1 MVELL
6 SKYLVYKC
14 EDKTTLDIDDIKE
27 ICILY
32 IERIEWWT
40 NLPDGLSALDVF
52 FENLFLGD
60 IRELKNS
67 SRMWT
72 ITYINEDSEVEAY

>member
-1 MVELL
+1 MTKVLQFNQELPQIVELL

-32 IERIEWWT
+32 IERIE
-40 NLPDGLSALDVF
+40 
-52 FENLFLGD
+52 
-60 IRELKNS
+60 
-67 SRMWT
+67 
-72 ITYINEDSEVEAY
+72 